1 MTMTGALEQARA
13 RFIDSWAEMAP
24 KWGIPKAMAQIHALL
39 MISEKPLSTDDIMA
53 ELGISRGSAN
63 MSLRN
68 LADWGLIRRA
78 FIKGDRKEY
87 FQSEKDVWNMFCRIA
102 RERKKREIEPVI
114 ENMEECLAMVGK
126 DKTSAVFR
134 ERLTQLLEL
143 VKTLDYVL
151 GKIAQQE
158 RNAIIPRILKLLA

>member
-1 MTMTGALEQARA
+1 MTDTLQEAKT
-13 RFIDSWAEMAP
+13 RFIDSWGEIGP
-24 KWGIPKAMAQIHALL
+24 KWGIPRTMAQIHALL
-39 MISEKPLSTDDIMA
+39 MISEEPLSTDDVMK
-53 ELGISRGSAN
+53 ELGISRGNAN

-68 LADWGLIRRA
+68 LADWGLIRRVSVR
-78 FIKGDRKEY
+78 GDRKEY

-114 ENMEECLAMVGK
+114 DTIQECLALAGK
-126 DKTSAVFR
+126 DKASARFR
-134 ERLTQLLEL
+134 ERLDPILDL

-158 RNAIIPRILKLLA
+158 RNAVIPRILKMLA